1 MLFNSFDFGLFLV
14 VVYSLYWLI
23 GTKRK
28 KAQNGLILVASY
40 FFYGLW
46 DWRFLFLL
54 LASTL
59 IDYIGAQAIAKTS
72 SKSWRKFYLWH
83 NVFWNIGVLILF
95 KYYDFFLHSFY
106 QLWGGE
112 YQQEGFDL
120 INLVI
125 PVGLSFYTFQTL
137 SYTIDVYRGRI
148 KPVTNLLDFMCFVS
162 FFPQL
167 VAGPIERASK
177 LMPQISEQRK
187 FEIAQQSDGL
197 RRILW
202 GLFVKV
208 VIADS
213 LGLAVDKIF
222 ADTGQF
228 GGITLAYGAFL
239 FAFQL
244 YCDFSGY
251 TQIAIGTAKLFGI
264 NLSPNFNHPYLAV
277 SMTEF
282 WRRWHMSLTRWF
294 HDYVFKPLVRIL
306 GGSKAV
312 RRGSSLMITMLL
324 IGLWHGP
331 RWTYVVFGLLH
342 GIVLLAEAI
351 KIKGDTIY
359 SHLKKAPYVSYIYI
373 WIILI
378 ISSIIFRSAD
388 ITIALNY
395 MERMFTLEPE
405 PDGVYSLMV
414 SLDRLKLFAL
424 FFVLEV
430 LTRTKPHPMY
440 KLQSLLP
447 RIARWGVYYLF
458 VYWILTYY
466 ITEEQFIYFQF

>member
-1 MLFNSFDFGLFLV
+1 M
-14 VVYSLYWLI
+14 
-23 GTKRK
+23 
-28 KAQNGLILVASY
+28 
-40 FFYGLW
+40 
-46 DWRFLFLL
+46 
-54 LASTL
+54 
-59 IDYIGAQAIAKTS
+59 
-72 SKSWRKFYLWH
+72 
-83 NVFWNIGVLILF
+83 
-95 KYYDFFLHSFY
+95 
-106 QLWGGE
+106 
-112 YQQEGFDL
+112 
-120 INLVI
+120 
-125 PVGLSFYTFQTL
+125 
-137 SYTIDVYRGRI
+137 
-148 KPVTNLLDFMCFVS
+148 LDFMCFVS

-177 LMPQISEQRK
+177 LMPQISDQRK
-187 FEIAQQSDGL
+187 FDINQQTDGL

-208 VIADS
+208 VVADS

-222 ADTGQF
+222 ADPNQY
-228 GGITLAYGAFL
+228 GGLTLAYGAFL

-294 HDYVFKPLVRIL
+294 HDYVFKPLVRVL
-306 GGSKAV
+306 GGSKAI
-312 RRGSSLMITMLL
+312 RRGLSLLITMLL

-331 RWTYVVFGLLH
+331 RWTYVIFGLLH

-351 KIKGDTIY
+351 KINGNTIY
-359 SHLKKAPYVSYIYI
+359 NSLKKAPYLSYAYI
-373 WIILI
+373 WAILI
-378 ISSIIFRSAD
+378 VSSIIFRSDD
-388 ITIALNY
+388 ITIAMNY

-414 SLDRLKLFAL
+414 SGDRLKLFAL

-430 LTRTKPHPMY
+430 LTRSKPHPMFN
-440 KLQSLLP
+440 LQHLLP
-447 RIARWGVYYLF
+447 RIARWGVYYLL
-458 VYWILTYY
+458 VYWILTFY